1 MLSRGLPP
9 PPTARVGEFTSGR
22 FTRGMVH
29 DPLMDGGSWRAA
41 GERKEEGC
49 RRGIQD
55 GRSDAA
61 RVATR
66 RVLGWM
72 GRRGKERR
80 EGSEER
86 KEKRNKV

>member
-1 MLSRGLPP
+1 
-9 PPTARVGEFTSGR
+9 
-22 FTRGMVH
+22 MVH

-66 RVLGWM
+66 RVLGVD
-72 GRRGKERR
+72 GEERRGEERR
-80 EGSEER
+80 
-86 KEKRNKV
+86 K

>member
-1 MLSRGLPP
+1 MREGANVEEHVVKGTPP

-66 RVLGWM
+66 RVLGVD
-72 GRRGKERR
+72 GEERRGEERR
-80 EGSEER
+80 
-86 KEKRNKV
+86 K